1 MATHLRRC
9 SNRIPPSQRIAMPYA
24 IDKQGVLDLF
34 GNSAEYEFDAA

>member
-1 MATHLRRC
+1 
-9 SNRIPPSQRIAMPYA
+9 MPYA